1 MFKKFLSLFALLFAG
16 YAFADAVM
24 DREEFEAL
32 LAKQTQRYGTMEEF
46 YENLPAC
53 TLVRVEQG
61 TARRLKGATVEFEWK
76 RDSGAFVPTSAS
88 CPYGT
93 MKVVQ
98 LVRSTIDSMFVPIGT
113 DITVDGKH
121 VMAIIGEQGVS
132 KKHFLGRFRGEDSI
146 RLDGRFYTTDGNP
159 GLPAG
164 LRTARGLFPT
174 FTQFSASATKS
185 SCQSS
190 PVYDTA
196 HVNDHLGYISCW

>member
-1 MFKKFLSLFALLFAG
+1 MFKKFLFLLPLLFAG

-32 LAKQTQRYGTMEEF
+32 LAEQVNRYGTMEEF

-76 RDSGAFVPTSAS
+76 RNSGAFVPTSAS
-88 CPYGT
+88 CPFGT

-98 LVRSTIDSMFVPIGT
+98 LVRSTIDSMYVPIGT
-113 DITVDGKH
+113 DIVVDGRH
-121 VMAIIGEQGVS
+121 VWAIIGEEGVS
-132 KKHFLGRFRGEDSI
+132 RKYFLGRFRGEDSI
-146 RLDGRFYTTDGNP
+146 RLDGRFYTTNGNP
-159 GLPAG
+159 ALPAG
-164 LRTARGLFPT
+164 VRTERSIFPSL
-174 FTQFSASATKS
+174 TQFSASPTKS

-196 HVNDHLGYISCW
+196 FVNDHLGYISCW